1 MLVQENLKIDASH
14 IVNKKKREIFS
25 LKFSQTFSLATW
37 VDRVDNYVLY
47 RTLLLQ

>member
-1 MLVQENLKIDASH
+1 MHHTLLT
-14 IVNKKKREIFS
+14 KKKREIFS

-37 VDRVDNYVLY
+37 VDRVDNNVLY